1 MTQTIRTLGD
11 RIYFQVEVGVP
22 AEQAEVFA
30 AAMTNNDDD
39 ITLAAETAIRERLD
53 PGDYDEEVELVITD
67 ESSVKRE
74 LRAFGE
80 AHHHV

>member
-1 MTQTIRTLGD
+1 
-11 RIYFQVEVGVP
+11 
-22 AEQAEVFA
+22 
-30 AAMTNNDDD
+30 MTNNDDD

-53 PGDYDEEVELVITD
+53 PGNYDEEVELVITD